1 MNDNYKNIKSET
13 STIFS
18 ENLSQNSK
26 SAHFERRNK

>member
-1 MNDNYKNIKSET
+1 MNEKTKNTNSET

-26 SAHFERRNK
+26 SAHFERSHE